1 MLCSTVSH
9 VSEPFVDFLKY
20 VEKQGFSIEVP
31 EVEDCFNAGSAI
43 VEIGDTSFC
52 YTSDAFKA
60 TEQSLLDS
68 G

>member
-1 MLCSTVSH
+1 M
-9 VSEPFVDFLKY
+9 DFLKY